1 MESSSSIRFSQKRK
15 KNSGINKI
23 EVFLFHI
30 NVSNK
35 VYCSNFRIRVTGS
48 LYFDALP
55 SLRLGFYFVVQ
66 KWLLKLHPSH
76 PYSSQLGGDKRI
88 LFKDTLQNLYST
100 RPPLSHRSELSYV
113 ATSS

>member
-15 KNSGINKI
+15 KNSSGIKKT

-35 VYCSNFRIRVTGS
+35 VCCSNSRIRVTGS

-76 PYSSQLGGDKRI
+76 PYSSQLGGEKCI

-100 RPPLSHRSELSYV
+100 HPPLSHRSISMP
-113 ATSS
+113 T